1 MTKEFP
7 IIDTQYFPSIAW
19 WAEIASQDSIALEKH
34 EFFEKQ
40 TYRNRC
46 HILGPNNIVRL
57 TVPVIGAQKKI
68 KTKDIKIDNSQR
80 WQAIHERSI
89 QASYGK
95 SPFYDHYID
104 YLLPFF
110 QKQYNY
116 LWDLNLD
123 TLTTCRD
130 LLGLS
135 VKLEETSFYSK
146 NHPYDLRSLIS
157 PKKPLEDSLKYKSKS
172 YFQCFGNKFE
182 SNLSVLDLIFCEGP
196 NAISY
201 IKEH

>member
-1 MTKEFP
+1 MINNEVP
-7 IIDTQYFPSIAW
+7 VIDTQYFPSIAW
-19 WAEIASQDSIALEKH
+19 WNAISSHSEVSLEKH
-34 EFFEKQ
+34 EYFEKQ

-68 KTKDIKIDNSQR
+68 KTKDIKIENSQR
-80 WQAIHERSI
+80 WQSIHLRSI

-104 YLLPFF
+104 YIEPFF
-110 QKQYNY
+110 LKNYNF
-116 LWDLNLD
+116 LWDLNLEI
-123 TLTTCRD
+123 LTTCRN

-135 VKLEETSFYSK
+135 VQINETSFYSK
-146 NHPYDLRSLIS
+146 NHNKDLRSAIH
-157 PKKPLEDSLKYKSKS
+157 PKKSLKDSLKFEPKP

-182 SNLSVLDLIFCEGP
+182 CNLSVLDLIFCEGP
-196 NAISY
+196 NAINF
-201 IKEH
+201 IK